1 MRCIQEFY
9 WNNINIIIMKT
20 SFVKSIRKSARYWF
34 IPLIVG
40 ILFII
45 LGGYTIATPLKSYLA
60 LAVLFSLSFL
70 ITGTSE
76 VIFAFVNRKEIEN
89 WGWSLSLG
97 IITAII
103 GVLLIINPAVSLVTL
118 PFYVGF
124 LVLTRSIG
132 AIGFALDLKNYGV
145 LDWGNLMVLGVLG
158 VLLSFTLTWNPVFAG
173 MTVVFW
179 TGLALISGG
188 LFSIYFAF
196 KMKKI
201 RKAPGLTS

>member
-9 WNNINIIIMKT
+9 WNNINIISMKT

-70 ITGTSE
+70 VTGTSE

-103 GVLLIINPAVSLVTL
+103 RGPAYYQSR
-118 PFYVGF
+118 GF
-124 LVLTRSIG
+124 ISYTAFLRR
-132 AIGFALDLKNYGV
+132 
-145 LDWGNLMVLGVLG
+145 
-158 VLLSFTLTWNPVFAG
+158 LSSAYPIHWSHWFCT
-173 MTVVFW
+173 
-179 TGLALISGG
+179 
-188 LFSIYFAF
+188 
-196 KMKKI
+196 
-201 RKAPGLTS
+201 